1 MILNF
6 WISNDLSKRYT
17 AKLTLIL
24 KLMIYN
30 YETTC
35 FTICFHLHIFFYT
48 RYIFYYNFTIRKVK
62 SYFKDIVKRNIRIL
76 KECYRKL
83 LERKLGRNIKV
94 LILVEYLLNI

>member
-1 MILNF
+1 MILHF
-6 WISNDLSKRYT
+6 WISNDLSKRYA

-30 YETTC
+30 YETC

-94 LILVEYLLNI
+94 LISVEYLLNI